1 MDKPLKSMTH
11 GQCDLRP
18 FQTAGHH
25 RPTVEYGSVNTMC
38 MFYHIAWV
46 LNYAAVATN
55 HSMDSLSARSR
66 QLNKYH
72 FRRRSSM
79 SLRLGG
85 GAREAVGFCRGT
97 RGRRRGEAAKT
108 RVAGGSL
115 DERRLLSHDNAIR
128 PYCSEPGIKDVCSP
142 VFAPP
147 RDTCLPENH
156 HQGHMF
162 PALNRNRKRISNL
175 KS

>member
-1 MDKPLKSMTH
+1 MTH

-18 FQTAGHH
+18 TVTFQTAEHH
-25 RPTVEYGSVNTMC
+25 RPTLEYGSVNTMC

-147 RDTCLPENH
+147 RDTCLSENH